1 MIEAARPDHE
11 AQRIQT
17 LRRYEILDTPP
28 ERSFDRIV
36 ALATR
41 LFNVPIALI
50 SLVEE
55 HRQWFKASIGIDVR
69 QTDRKLS
76 FCAHALLGDG
86 VMTVLDAAEDER
98 FFDHPFVINEPK
110 IRFYAGA
117 PLIAP
122 DGSKLGTLCIID
134 RIPHQ
139 DFTLEQ
145 RMNLTVLAETITDAL
160 ELRIAGAR
168 AYVAEETARNER
180 QLLEE
185 TFAALEEGVVLQ
197 NKDGQI
203 VAANESSHRILGLSL
218 DQMMGLTSL
227 DPRWRAIH
235 PDGSDFPGETHP
247 VARTLSEG
255 KAFRNVVMG
264 IYHPDDKLV
273 WISVNARPLFHEGES
288 QPYAAVGSFFD
299 ITERKLKQERLEHQV
314 NHDTLTNLPNRA
326 AFQAM
331 VKDATAHQQP
341 FAIGFL
347 DLNGFKQVNDCH
359 GHEAGDELLKQVAQR
374 LTQCLRGTDVVARLG
389 GDEFTLFLPKAQSAT
404 ETARIQERINATLEQ
419 PFRLSDS
426 TTVNISIS
434 LGFSYFPDE
443 SQNADQLLKLAD
455 SRMYKAKS
463 LISKLSKAQK
473 LNAGHNASQLS

>member
-1 MIEAARPDHE
+1 MISAPKPANE
-11 AQRIQT
+11 AQRLET

-41 LFNVPIALI
+41 LFNVPIALV

-55 HRQWFKASIGIDVR
+55 HRQWFKANIGLDVT

-76 FCAHALLGDG
+76 FCAHALLGEG
-86 VMTVLDAAEDER
+86 VMTVLDATKDER
-98 FFDHPFVINEPK
+98 FFDHPLVTGNPK

-134 RIPHQ
+134 RVPRQ
-139 DFTLEQ
+139 EFSPEDRL
-145 RMNLTVLAETITDAL
+145 NLTDLAETITDAF
-160 ELRIAGAR
+160 ELRLASIR
-168 AYVAEETARNER
+168 AQVAEETARDER

-185 TFAALEEGVVLQ
+185 TFAALEEGVVVQ
-197 NKDGQI
+197 DKNGRI
-203 VAANESSHRILGLSL
+203 VAANESSHRILGLDL

-235 PDGSDFPGETHP
+235 LDGSEFPGETHP
-247 VARTLSEG
+247 VVRTLREG
-255 KAFRNVVMG
+255 KAFRNVIMG
-264 IYHPDDKLV
+264 IHHPDDKLV
-273 WISVNARPLFHEGES
+273 WISVNARPLFHPNET

-299 ITERKLKQERLEHQV
+299 ITERKLKLEDLEHQV
-314 NHDTLTNLPNRA
+314 SHDTLTNLPNRS
-326 AFQAM
+326 AFQLM
-331 VKDATAHQQP
+331 VKNATAHRLP

-347 DLNGFKQVNDCH
+347 DLDGFKEVNDNH
-359 GHEAGDELLKQVAQR
+359 GHEAGDELLKHVAKR
-374 LTQCLRGTDVVARLG
+374 LKQCLRDTDVVARLG
-389 GDEFTLFLPKAQSAT
+389 GDEFTLFLPKAHSTT
-404 ETARIQERINATLEQ
+404 ETKRIQERINAVLEQ
-419 PFRLSDS
+419 PFKLQDHIM
-426 TTVNISIS
+426 VNISIS

-443 SQNADQLLKLAD
+443 SLDVDQLLKIAD

-463 LISKLSKAQK
+463 LISKA
-473 LNAGHNASQLS
+473 ARASLIPN